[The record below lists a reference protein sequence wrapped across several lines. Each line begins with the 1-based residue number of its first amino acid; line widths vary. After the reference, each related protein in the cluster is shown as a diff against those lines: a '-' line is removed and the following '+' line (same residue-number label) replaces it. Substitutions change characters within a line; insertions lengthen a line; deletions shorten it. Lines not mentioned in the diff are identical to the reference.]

1 MDFKQS
7 ETKKNLM
14 RAFAG
19 ESQARNRYIFA
30 AAQAKKQ
37 KMQVV
42 EFVFRFTAKQEEAH
56 AAVFYQHLKELSGE
70 TVHIDGGY
78 PVDIYE
84 SVSEILRAAEHNE
97 YEEFDL
103 VYQAFGDKALEEGF
117 PQVAASFHQIAG
129 IEKTHGDRFGQLAD
143 LLEENKLFISSVE
156 CKWMCLNCGFIF
168 EGKEAPQE
176 CPVCH
181 ARQGAIFHSTWSWHP
196 IRQRRKKGIRQIYL
210 IPYIAF

>member
-30 AAQAKKQ
+30 AAQAKEQ

-84 SVSEILRAAEHNE
+84 SVSELLRAAEHNE
-97 YEEFDL
+97 YEEFDP
-103 VYQAFGDKALEEGF
+103 VYQAFGAFRRWQHPFIRLQALKKHMET
-117 PQVAASFHQIAG
+117 VSDSLRIYWKK
-129 IEKTHGDRFGQLAD
+129 I
-143 LLEENKLFISSVE
+143 NYSSILWNVNG
-156 CKWMCLNCGFIF
+156 C
-168 EGKEAPQE
+168 A
-176 CPVCH
+176 
-181 ARQGAIFHSTWSWHP
+181 
-196 IRQRRKKGIRQIYL
+196 
-210 IPYIAF
+210 

>member
-56 AAVFYQHLKELSGE
+56 AAVFYQHLKGLSGE

-97 YEEFDL
+97 YEEFDP

-176 CPVCH
+176 CPVCQH
-181 ARQGAIFHSTWSWHP
+181 DRGFF
-196 IRQRRKKGIRQIYL
+196 IRL
-210 IPYIAF
+210 ELAPYTAKA

>member
-30 AAQAKKQ
+30 AAQAKEQ

-84 SVSEILRAAEHNE
+84 SVSELLRAAEHNE
-97 YEEFDL
+97 YEEYDD
-103 VYQAFGDKALEEGF
+103 VYKTFGDVAEREGF
-117 PQVAASFHQIAG
+117 MQIAQTFRNIAS
-129 IEKTHGDRFGQLAD
+129 IEKTHGDRFGYYAQLIK
-143 LLEENKLFISSVE
+143 ENKLFVSDISTGFV
-156 CKWMCLNCGFIF
+156 CLNCGHVYN
-168 EGKEAPQE
+168 GTEAPAQ
-176 CPVCH
+176 CPVCKH
-181 ARQGAIFHSTWSWHP
+181 DRGYF
-196 IRQRRKKGIRQIYL
+196 IRADL
-210 IPYIAF
+210 MPYGKF

>member
-30 AAQAKKQ
+30 AAQAKEQ

-78 PVDIYE
+78 PV
-84 SVSEILRAAEHNE
+84 E
-97 YEEFDL
+97 YEEFDP

-143 LLEENKLFISSVE
+143 LLEENKLFINSVE

-176 CPVCH
+176 CPVCQH
-181 ARQGAIFHSTWSWHP
+181 DRGFF
-196 IRQRRKKGIRQIYL
+196 IRL
-210 IPYIAF
+210 ELAPYTAKA

>member
-30 AAQAKKQ
+30 AAHAKEQ

-84 SVSEILRAAEHNE
+84 SVSELLRAAEHNE
-97 YEEFDL
+97 YEEFDP

-117 PQVAASFHQIAG
+117 PQVAASFHPVSYTHLTLPTIA
-129 IEKTHGDRFGQLAD
+129 
-143 LLEENKLFISSVE
+143 
-156 CKWMCLNCGFIF
+156 
-168 EGKEAPQE
+168 
-176 CPVCH
+176 
-181 ARQGAIFHSTWSWHP
+181 
-196 IRQRRKKGIRQIYL
+196 
-210 IPYIAF
+210 

>member
-84 SVSEILRAAEHNE
+84 SVSELLRAAEHNE
-97 YEEFDL
+97 YEEFDP

-143 LLEENKLFISSVE
+143 LFLKGRRLRRNVLFVSTT
-156 CKWMCLNCGFIF
+156 
-168 EGKEAPQE
+168 
-176 CPVCH
+176 
-181 ARQGAIFHSTWSWHP
+181 GAFSFDWSWHP
-196 IRQRRKKGIRQIYL
+196 IRQRRKKGDKANL
-210 IPYIAF
+210 PYPIHSF